1 MLFLVGRDRALGTV
15 WWLRPGESAVT
26 VGRKGTDFIV
36 GGDHSVSRRHATIS
50 TSEIAD
56 GQVAPTVMIKDE
68 GSKFGLFLNGRRSN
82 KNEIIEIHIDDLVT
96 FGGQASTFQLRYV
109 KFAVFPVNM
118 KAATAEAKGEFLET
132 VAELGIQIA
141 ADVLDST
148 HVVMPSL
155 VVKSA
160 VVTALVHG
168 LPIAALDWI
177 DQIRALPHTFRVDDP
192 TSDSVT
198 SFVASLRC
206 LPPPRLP
213 NVPDDSPI
221 DLSTVGWGPDA
232 RRRHLFDGKAFVFVC
247 STQFDR
253 YVDLVEGAGG
263 TAISY
268 KGFEQ
273 WSSRENDGASTNDE
287 QLVEAAAK
295 EVKNNSAIKGAAG
308 DDSGQQICIVTPL
321 SSGSSRQD
329 GGRVVLLAKALARK
343 LNTCPVS
350 ESEIGLA
357 VLFVSCREHVNP
369 QIKEQT
375 KEPAMV
381 EKVSDTSTP
390 ATPTPAAAEA
400 IKPAAQSA
408 DGGRRKR
415 RRGIN
420 SFWNSLVSS
429 PADSKSR
436 GDEAPAPPASTSAA
450 MSVTDRVEAPPV
462 EPVDKQAH
470 ISQPEQADAAA
481 VASNHTN
488 RHGLDGPGLVVKR
501 VRLVKPKPA
510 IGTQQNQQNAGVPNF
525 KRFKKTIHTYQLTS

>member
-15 WWLRPGESAVT
+15 WWLRPGESTVT

-56 GQVAPTVMIKDE
+56 GQ
-68 GSKFGLFLNGRRSN
+68 FGLFLNGRRSS

-118 KAATAEAKGEFLET
+118 KAATAEAKG
-132 VAELGIQIA
+132 
-141 ADVLDST
+141 DT

-177 DQIRALPHTFRVDDP
+177 DQIRALPHAFRVDDP

-232 RRRHLFDGKAFVFVC
+232 RRKHLFDGKAFVFVC

-273 WSSRENDGASTNDE
+273 WSSRENDGASTNGE

-308 DDSGQQICIVTPL
+308 DDCGQQICIVTPL

-329 GGRVVLLAKALARK
+329 GGGAVLLAKALARK

-375 KEPAMV
+375 KEPA
-381 EKVSDTSTP
+381 
-390 ATPTPAAAEA
+390 
-400 IKPAAQSA
+400 PAAQSA
-408 DGGRRKR
+408 DGGQRKR

-420 SFWNSLVSS
+420 SFWSSLVSS

-436 GDEAPAPPASTSAA
+436 GDETPAPPAPTSAA
-450 MSVTDRVEAPPV
+450 MSVTDRVETPPV

-510 IGTQQNQQNAGVPNF
+510 IGTQQNQQNAGMPNF